1 MNTQDQIWVLQNQ
14 IHELKLRISTENK
27 IDYLK
32 TYSDLYILEEKLK
45 ELENECDRQSEK
57 S

>member
-1 MNTQDQIWVLQNQ
+1 MWTIQNQ

>member
-1 MNTQDQIWVLQNQ
+1 MSIQDQIWITQNQ

>member
-1 MNTQDQIWVLQNQ
+1 MNTQDQMWTIQNQ